1 MPAPCPAAAPCRRW
15 PWNRRPGC
23 DALAP
28 THTHAPT
35 ETHSDAHTRWRT
47 PRRRAALS
55 KALTVTARR
64 WEVVVA
70 PGEAD
75 RLAPMVQSLSRR
87 YLGPDF
93 SNREVDDDKRPKGE
107 LPAAGPRRGWRCVCV
122 GACVSVGG
130 VRGLH
135 VHRGK
140 MAPPSVLP
148 ATCLA
153 GSPCHAT
160 PRTPPWLACLRH
172 AHHHHHHQL
181 QQHVAFLLLQ
191 PPTSPG
197 WPASPSRCAWQPCMM
212 RCTKSTTS
220 STTGGC
226 SLDCSSRFVWGWAW
240 WGAVCVFVCV
250 GGKGG
255 LCDRRWQLPHGH
267 PR

>member
-160 PRTPPWLACLRH
+160 PRTPPGSRASAMPTTTTTTNCNNTSLFFCCSRRH
-172 AHHHHHHQL
+172 PQAGPRVLPAVHGN
-181 QQHVAFLLLQ
+181 HV
-191 PPTSPG
+191 
-197 WPASPSRCAWQPCMM
+197 
-212 RCTKSTTS
+212 
-220 STTGGC
+220 
-226 SLDCSSRFVWGWAW
+226 
-240 WGAVCVFVCV
+240 
-250 GGKGG
+250 
-255 LCDRRWQLPHGH
+255 
-267 PR
+267 